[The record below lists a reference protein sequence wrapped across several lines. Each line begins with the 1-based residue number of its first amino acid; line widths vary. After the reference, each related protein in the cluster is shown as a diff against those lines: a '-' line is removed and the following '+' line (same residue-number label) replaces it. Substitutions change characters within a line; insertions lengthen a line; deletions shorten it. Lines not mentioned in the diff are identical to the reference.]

1 MELAPMY
8 AVIQTGGKQYR
19 VKEGTFLK
27 IEKLELGAGDNIEF
41 DKVLMIQS
49 EDDVKIGLPFVEGG
63 KVTATVLSQGRHD
76 KIKIIKFRRRKHHM
90 KQMGHRQYYTEIQI
104 TGISA

>member
-19 VKEGTFLK
+19 VEQGTYLK
-27 IEKLELGAGDNIEF
+27 IEKLELGTGDSIEF
-41 DKVLMIQS
+41 DKVLMIES
-49 EDDVKIGLPFVEGG
+49 DGNVKIGQPFIEGG

-76 KIKIIKFRRRKHHM
+76 KIRIIKFRRRKHHM
-90 KQMGHRQYYTEIQI
+90 KQMGHRQYYTEVQI

>member
-1 MELAPMY
+1 MY

-19 VKEGTFLK
+19 VEEGTYLK
-27 IEKLELGAGDNIEF
+27 IEKLELGKGDSVEF
-41 DKVLMIQS
+41 DKVLMVES
-49 EDDVKIGLPFVEGG
+49 DGNVKVGQPFIEGG

-76 KIKIIKFRRRKHHM
+76 KVRIIKFRRRKHHM
-90 KQMGHRQYYTEIQI
+90 KHAGHRQYYTEIQI

>member
-1 MELAPMY
+1 MY

-19 VKEGTFLK
+19 VEEGTYLK
-27 IEKLELGAGDNIEF
+27 IEKLELGVGDNVEF
-41 DKVLMIQS
+41 DKVLLIQS
-49 EDDVKIGLPFVEGG
+49 DDAVKVGLPFIEGG

-76 KIKIIKFRRRKHHM
+76 KVKIIKFRRRKHHM
-90 KQMGHRQYYTEIQI
+90 KHMGHRQYYTEVQI

>member
-1 MELAPMY
+1 MY

-19 VKEGTFLK
+19 VEEGTYLK
-27 IEKLELGAGDNIEF
+27 IEKLELGTGDSIEF
-41 DKVLMIQS
+41 DKVLMVES
-49 EDDVKIGLPFVEGG
+49 DGNVKVGQPFIEGG

-76 KIKIIKFRRRKHHM
+76 KVRIIKFRRRKHHM
-90 KQMGHRQYYTEIQI
+90 KHMGHRQYYTEIQI